1 MSYNSFGAPEWA
13 LTPVG
18 RTALEQALARYLS
31 VTITVENVI
40 FAEPDPLSSSVGAD
54 NGFAPRRGTV
64 TTRSGHGDEKR
75 IDLFFKIPRER
86 EVEAHVLGRR
96 LGMQHQPRILVSS
109 LDIHQ
114 NDVETTAFCYV
125 YVPGKPLG
133 DGADGNVFTADSL
146 PPGIV
151 ADMALLHAST
161 AGLSNAYLKRGYT
174 MTSPERLTEEG
185 TISDPTEY
193 LDLPYVRDNVGAV
206 ENTLRRAAGVL
217 DEAVSLATAGGS
229 VVIHGEIEPRNII
242 IGPEGESTLVD
253 WGDLGLGWA
262 ALDLA
267 PCLGYDQI
275 SLYREKVKDR
285 NPYWEPP
292 GERTLAAARLL
303 HSLINLKRLG
313 RNPSDGS
320 SQPPEVI
327 KMWIERV
334 NEALNR
340 L

>member
-18 RTALEQALARYLS
+18 KTALEQALARHLS
-31 VTITVENVI
+31 VAITVENVI

-54 NGFAPRRGTV
+54 HAFPPRRVTI
-64 TTRSGHGDEKR
+64 TTRSGRGDENR
-75 IDLFFKIPRER
+75 IDLFFKIPCER

-109 LDIHQ
+109 LDIQ
-114 NDVETTAFCYV
+114 RYDVETKVFCYI
-125 YVPGKPLG
+125 YVPGRPLG

-146 PPGIV
+146 PSGIV
-151 ADMALLHAST
+151 ADIALLHAST
-161 AGLSNAYLKRGYT
+161 AGHSEAYLKREYPL
-174 MTSPERLTEEG
+174 TSPEQMTEEG
-185 TISDPTEY
+185 VIASPAEY
-193 LDLPYVRDNVGAV
+193 IDLPYVRDNVGAV
-206 ENTLRRAAGVL
+206 EDLLRRAAGVL
-217 DEAVSLATAGGS
+217 DEAVSLATAGGP
-229 VVIHGEIEPRNII
+229 VVVHGEIEPRNII

-267 PCLGYDQI
+267 PCLDFDQI

-292 GERTLAAARLL
+292 GERTLAAARLV
-303 HSLINLKRLG
+303 HSLINLKQLV
-313 RNPSDGS
+313 RNLTDGS

-327 KMWIERV
+327 EMWIERV
-334 NEALNR
+334 DEALNR